1 MYHSIT
7 AFLGDWDFEVNK
19 TVSVFSLLTKD
30 TSGVRVHDNARTL
43 DRLAFHIS
51 QVISDIGMQV
61 GLFERDELAGQNTP
75 ADLPQLIE
83 IYKDCHQRMRSAVQ
97 THWQDNILD
106 SDVPLFGKS
115 WKRGDVLSLLVQHEI
130 HHRSQMS
137 VIMRILD
144 LPVPELY
151 GPVRE
156 DWIKMGLPI
165 AE

>member
-7 AFLGDWDFEVNK
+7 AFLEDWDFEVHK
-19 TVSVFSLLTKD
+19 TLNVFSLLTKD
-30 TSGVRVHDNARTL
+30 TSSVKVHSNIRTL
-43 DRLAFHIS
+43 DRLALHIS

-61 GLFERDELAGQNTP
+61 GLFEQDDLAVQGTTT
-75 ADLPQLIE
+75 DLSQLID
-83 IYKDCHQRMRSAVQ
+83 IYKDYHQRMRSVVQ

-106 SDVPLFGKS
+106 GDVTLFGKS

>member
-7 AFLGDWDFEVNK
+7 AFIGDWDFEVHK
-19 TVSVFSLLTKD
+19 TVSVFSLLTTTTRNVK
-30 TSGVRVHDNARTL
+30 VHDNVRTL

-61 GLFERDELAGQNTP
+61 GLLDQDELAAKPTP
-75 ADLPQLIE
+75 ADLSQLIE
-83 IYKDCHQRMRSAVQ
+83 IYKDYHQRMRSAVQ

-106 SDVPLFGKS
+106 SDVLLFGKA
-115 WKRGDVLSLLVQHEI
+115 WKKGDVLSLLVQHEI

-137 VIMRILD
+137 VIMRILE
-144 LPVPELY
+144 LPLPELY

>member
-7 AFLGDWDFEVNK
+7 AFLEDWDFEVHK
-19 TVSVFSLLTKD
+19 TVSVFSLLTNE
-30 TSGVRVHDNARTL
+30 TRGVKVHDNVRTL
-43 DRLAFHIS
+43 ERLAFHIP
-51 QVISDIGMQV
+51 QVISDIGIQL
-61 GLFERDELAGQNTP
+61 GLLDNDQLAGQKTP
-75 ADLPQLIE
+75 ADLAQLTH
-83 IYKDCHQRMRSAVQ
+83 IYKDYHQRMSVAVQ
-97 THWQDNILD
+97 AQWQDNILEGD
-106 SDVPLFGKS
+106 IPLFGKA